1 MMGIVVAVSGTSG
14 AGKSTLMRH
23 LAELQGG
30 AALMHFDDYI
40 ELGTDAGDIRQWV
53 AAGAPA
59 DAIQTPRLADD
70 LAALRSNRA
79 VHPPGRNA
87 PVAPAGLILLEEPFG
102 RARSAIAPLIDLAL
116 HLELPPDIALARRS
130 LRRAR
135 AYPGPDSP
143 DPIAA
148 NWHAETLEDLVAQF
162 QAYLGPQR
170 QAYRLAEAQAKALAD
185 VILDGL
191 QPLPDLAAQAQ
202 RAIASLPDSR
212 SQHVTKKPE
221 NEEKP

>member
-1 MMGIVVAVSGTSG
+1 MGIVVAVSGTSG

-79 VHPPGRNA
+79 VHPPGRSA

-191 QPLPDLAAQAQ
+191 HPLPDLAAQAQ

>member
-1 MMGIVVAVSGTSG
+1 MGIVVAVSGTSG
-14 AGKSTLMRH
+14 AGKTTLMRH

-40 ELGTDAGDIRQWV
+40 ELGTDMGDIRQWV

-59 DAIQTPRLADD
+59 DAIKTTRLADD
-70 LAALRSNRA
+70 LAALMSNRA
-79 VHPPGRNA
+79 VHPPGRST
-87 PVAPAGLILLEEPFG
+87 PVAPAKLILLEEPFG
-102 RARSAIAPLIDLAL
+102 RARSTIAPLIALAL
-116 HLELPPDIALARRS
+116 HLDLPPDIALARRS
-130 LRRAR
+130 LRRAQAR
-135 AYPGPDSP
+135 PDPKGP

-148 NWHAETLEDLVAQF
+148 NWHAETLEDLAAQF

-191 QPLPDLAAQAQ
+191 HPLPDLAAQAQ
-202 RAIASLPDSR
+202 RAIASLPQDPA
-212 SQHVTKKPE
+212 QNVTKTPKK
-221 NEEKP
+221 EEKP

>member
-1 MMGIVVAVSGTSG
+1 MAIIVAVSGTSG

-23 LAELQGG
+23 LAELTSG
-30 AALMHFDDYI
+30 AALMHFDDYV
-40 ELGTDAGDIRQWV
+40 ELGTDVGDIQHWV

-59 DAIQTPRLADD
+59 DAIKTPRLVDD
-70 LAALRSNRA
+70 LAALQADRMVQPTGRS
-79 VHPPGRNA
+79 
-87 PVAPAGLILLEEPFG
+87 APAAPAKLILLEEPFG
-102 RARSAIAPLIDLAL
+102 RARSAIAPFIDLAL

-135 AYPGPDSP
+135 AQP
-143 DPIAA
+143 DPEED
-148 NWHAETLEDLVAQF
+148 NWHADTLEDLAAQF

-191 QPLPDLAAQAQ
+191 HPLPDLAAQAQ
-202 RAIASLPDSR
+202 RAINDLPAR
-212 SQHVTKKPE
+212 PAQYVANTAE
-221 NEEKP
+221 TQEKT

>member
-1 MMGIVVAVSGTSG
+1 MGIVVAVSGTSG

-79 VHPPGRNA
+79 VHPPGRSA